1 MNCILKGFYTT
12 QSNIVLIMSNNNDGG
27 QEEEFDM
34 AAIQAFM
41 LGGKKKAGGGGGDN
55 NNTKNDQKDD
65 VPSSKKKKKKK
76 KGKGA
81 AGGSKT
87 PTKTP
92 PRPPA
97 SNSRNISSQKKKSNT
112 KAKTPQ
118 TTPQQRREEQRIRNT
133 QRQYWRLYKNFF
145 SIVETEWLDLD
156 DQLMAVVGSIDN
168 IRSRLP
174 MESRILRNIR
184 DEDEWEAKKPWDGYA
199 QGYSSRREH
208 NFALRVEDVR
218 LAQGYDLVQHEKMLA
233 GLRRLLSALSEV
245 QDALGRKLD
254 ELLSHHWECSD
265 DAGIESAMD
274 PQGLSTVSLQT
285 LVDEASLVYNQLAME
300 LYRKQGMVQE
310 LLDSVDDDMIAGE
323 EKAAHSFGPEGD
335 DILGGG
341 RSSQKTASYCTKA
354 WPRDSAQ
361 SCVESSL
368 LQRCLKRCESNS

>member
-1 MNCILKGFYTT
+1 
-12 QSNIVLIMSNNNDGG
+12 
-27 QEEEFDM
+27 M

-41 LGGKKKAGGGGGDN
+41 LGGKKKSGGGGGDN
-55 NNTKNDQKDD
+55 NNNSDD
-65 VPSSKKKKKKK
+65 KKGDIPSSKKKKKKK
-76 KGKGA
+76 KGKVGA
-81 AGGSKT
+81 GSGGGSST
-87 PTKTP
+87 PTRKTP

-97 SNSRNISSQKKKSNT
+97 SNNSHKKKSGDT
-112 KAKTPQ
+112 KPKTPQ

-145 SIVETEWLDLD
+145 SIVEAEWLDLD
-156 DQLMAVVGSIDN
+156 DQLLAVVGSIDN

-174 MESRILRNIR
+174 MESRILRTIR
-184 DEDEWEAKKPWDGYA
+184 DEDQWEAKKPWEGYA

-208 NFALRVEDVR
+208 NFAMRVEDVQ
-218 LAQGYDLVQHEKMLA
+218 LAQGHDLVQHEKMLA

-254 ELLSHHWECSD
+254 ELLGHHWECSD

-274 PQGLSTVSLQT
+274 PQGLATVSLQT

-323 EKAAHSFGPEGD
+323 EKAAHAHGPVGD

-341 RSSQKTASYCTKA
+341 RSSKKTASACAKA
-354 WPRDSAQ
+354 WPRDSDQ
-361 SCVESSL
+361 SCVENSL
-368 LQRCLKRCESNS
+368 LQRCLKRCEGSV